1 MYVNPNVSA
10 EEDSNMTDFLW
21 PFIMVLI
28 ASLGVIISI
37 LTIWKTHR
45 ERKSGLPRSDERTSR
60 ITGKA
65 AFYSLYIGLCFMIAV
80 LLTLLVGKE
89 FFGFPDLDAMPALN
103 SSILVFSVSFLV
115 LRWYFN
121 RKGDA

>member
-1 MYVNPNVSA
+1 
-10 EEDSNMTDFLW
+10 MTDFLW
-21 PFIMVLI
+21 PVIMVLV
-28 ASLGVIISI
+28 ASLAVIIGI
-37 LTIWKTHR
+37 ITIWKTHR
-45 ERKSGLPRSDERTSR
+45 ERKLGFPRSDERTQR

-65 AFYSLYIGLCFMIAV
+65 AFYSLYIGLFFMFAV
-80 LLTLLVGKE
+80 LLALLVGKE

-121 RKGDA
+121 RKGDS

>member
-1 MYVNPNVSA
+1 
-10 EEDSNMTDFLW
+10 MTDFLW
-21 PFIMVLI
+21 PVIMVLV
-28 ASLGVIISI
+28 ASLAVIIGI
-37 LTIWKTHR
+37 IAIWKTHR
-45 ERKSGLPRSDERTSR
+45 ERKLGFPRSDERTQR

-65 AFYSLYIGLCFMIAV
+65 AFYSLYIGLFFMVAV

-103 SSILVFSVSFLV
+103 ASILVFSVSFLV

-121 RKGDA
+121 RKGDS

>member
-1 MYVNPNVSA
+1 
-10 EEDSNMTDFLW
+10 MTDFLW
-21 PFIMVLI
+21 PIIMVLI
-28 ASLGVIISI
+28 ASLVVFVGIFV
-37 LTIWKTHR
+37 IWKTRR
-45 ERKSGLPRSDERTSR
+45 ELKLGFPRSDERTSR

-65 AFYSLYIGLCFMIAV
+65 AFYSLYIGLYFMVAV
-80 LLTLLVGKE
+80 LLTLIVGKE

-121 RKGDA
+121 RKGDS

>member
-1 MYVNPNVSA
+1 MDV
-10 EEDSNMTDFLW
+10 FLW
-21 PFIMVLI
+21 PIIMILI
-28 ASLGVIISI
+28 ASLAVIIGI
-37 LTIWKTHR
+37 VTIWRVRR
-45 ERKSGLPRSDERTSR
+45 ERKSGFPRSDERTSR

-65 AFYSLYIGLCFMIAV
+65 AFYSLYIGLYFMIAV
-80 LLTLLVGKE
+80 LIVLLVGKE

-121 RKGDA
+121 RKGDF

>member
-1 MYVNPNVSA
+1 
-10 EEDSNMTDFLW
+10 MTDFLW
-21 PFIMVLI
+21 PIIMVLI
-28 ASLGVIISI
+28 ASLAVIIGTI
-37 LTIWKTHR
+37 TIWKTHR
-45 ERKSGLPRSDERTSR
+45 ERKSGFPRSDERTQR

-65 AFYSLYIGLCFMIAV
+65 AFYSLYIGLYFMIAV

-103 SSILVFSVSFLV
+103 ASILVFSVSFLA

-121 RKGDA
+121 RKGDF

>member
-1 MYVNPNVSA
+1 MNV
-10 EEDSNMTDFLW
+10 FLW
-21 PFIMVLI
+21 PIIMVLI
-28 ASLGVIISI
+28 ASLAVIIGI
-37 LTIWKTHR
+37 VTIWRTRR
-45 ERKSGLPRSDERTSR
+45 ERKSGFPRSDERTSR

-65 AFYSLYIGLCFMIAV
+65 AFYSLYIGLYFMIAV
-80 LLTLLVGKE
+80 LIALLVGKE

-121 RKGDA
+121 RKGDS

>member
-1 MYVNPNVSA
+1 
-10 EEDSNMTDFLW
+10 MTDFLW
-21 PFIMVLI
+21 PIIMVLI
-28 ASLGVIISI
+28 ASLAVIIGTI
-37 LTIWKTHR
+37 TIWKTHR
-45 ERKSGLPRSDERTSR
+45 ERKSGFPRSDERTQR

-65 AFYSLYIGLCFMIAV
+65 AFYSLYIGLYVMIAV

-103 SSILVFSVSFLV
+103 ASILVFSVSFLA

-121 RKGDA
+121 RKGDF